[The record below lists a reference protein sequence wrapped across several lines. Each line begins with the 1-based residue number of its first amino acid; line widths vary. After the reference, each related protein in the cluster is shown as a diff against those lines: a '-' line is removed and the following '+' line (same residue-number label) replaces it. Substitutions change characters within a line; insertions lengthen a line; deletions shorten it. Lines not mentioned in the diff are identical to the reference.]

1 MVGGGFEVRWGFGG
15 YSVGFQWEGGGFG
28 LDGVFEKEKLDDQG
42 SFLNFFN
49 QNNIN
54 FDVPPAIIQFFIII

>member
-28 LDGVFEKEKLDDQG
+28 LDGVFEKEKLDD
-42 SFLNFFN
+42 
-49 QNNIN
+49 
-54 FDVPPAIIQFFIII
+54 